1 MVQKSSIEDLSDTKW
16 AIMVC
21 LDGKDDW
28 IFVTED
34 NRSCDW
40 NLQPMLFDHVSDA
53 LAFSQQWVI
62 PGKEAN
68 VQVVNYES

>member
-1 MVQKSSIEDLSDTKW
+1 MF

-34 NRSCDW
+34 TGKCDW
-40 NLQPMLFDHVSDA
+40 NLKPMLFDDVHKA
-53 LAFSQQWVI
+53 LEVARTFEI
-62 PGKEAN
+62 EGKEHN
-68 VQVVNYES
+68 VKVVSYED

>member
-1 MVQKSSIEDLSDTKW
+1 MF

-34 NRSCDW
+34 SGKCDW
-40 NLQPMLFDHVSDA
+40 NLKPLLFNDEQKAIEYSNA
-53 LAFSQQWVI
+53 WVI
-62 PGKEAN
+62 PGKEEN
-68 VQVVNYES
+68 VMVVAYDE